1 MLISNSLINFSK
13 KLSSS
18 YVFVAL
24 NIVNKTNVVT
34 DTVTKLMVRAI
45 NSDSFNDDA
54 IDVLNKESLKAHEL
68 YALLESRMTG
78 DISALDK
85 IAVW

>member
-1 MLISNSLINFSK
+1 
-13 KLSSS
+13 
-18 YVFVAL
+18 VAL

-34 DTVTKLMVRAI
+34 DTVTKLMIRAI

-54 IDVLNKESLKAHEL
+54 IDLLNKESLKSHEL
-68 YALLESRMTG
+68 YTLLEARMTG